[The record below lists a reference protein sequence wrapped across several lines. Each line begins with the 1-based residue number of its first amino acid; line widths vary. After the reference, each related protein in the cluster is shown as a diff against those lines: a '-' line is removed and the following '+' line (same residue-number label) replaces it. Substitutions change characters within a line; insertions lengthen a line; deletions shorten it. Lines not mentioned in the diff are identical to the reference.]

1 MTTTDPYSPTAGT
14 VALKERLDRATA
26 GLQAPFAVVD
36 LDAYDRN
43 TDDIFRRA
51 GGTALRVASKSVR
64 CRALVDRVLGRS
76 PVAGIMSFSL
86 AEAVWLVEHGAT
98 DVLMGY
104 PTVDV
109 DALRQL
115 RNAENAAGITLMVDD
130 AAQLDVI
137 EGAVGPDH
145 PPIRLCID
153 LDGSW
158 RPLGIHVGVRRSPL
172 RTPEDVLALA
182 RDASGRG
189 GFEVRGIMTYEAQI
203 AGLQDSSAAIRWM
216 KRRSAPEIAERRAA
230 VVAAL
235 SAELPVTLVN
245 AGGTGSLELSSSYP
259 EVTEVTAGSGLYA
272 PGLFDGYRSFHA
284 APAAA
289 FALPVVRKPAP
300 DIATLFGGGY
310 IASGPYGGSRLPTP
324 FLPDGLTMIKSEGA
338 GEVQTPVRGRAAG
351 SLQIGDRV
359 WLRHAKGGE
368 LCERFN
374 ELHLVSGDAIVDT
387 VPTYRGEGKVFG

>member
-1 MTTTDPYSPTAGT
+1 MTTTDPYSPPAGT

-64 CRALVDRVLGRS
+64 CRTLVDRVLGRS

-86 AEAVWLVEHGAT
+86 AEALWLVEHGAT

-109 DALRQL
+109 EALRQL
-115 RNAENAAGITLMVDD
+115 RSAGNAAGITLMVDD

-137 EGAVGPDH
+137 ESAVGADH
-145 PPIRLCID
+145 PTIRLCID

-182 RDASGRG
+182 RDASGR

-300 DIATLFGGGY
+300 GIATLFGGGY
-310 IASGPYGGSRLPTP
+310 IASGPYGRSRLPTP
-324 FLPDGLTMIKSEGA
+324 FLPEGLTMIKSEGA

-351 SLQIGDRV
+351 SLRIGDRV